1 MSKPIPIIIPT
12 FNNLEHI
19 IPCIKSIA
27 ANTVDYFRFIIV
39 NNGSEELKRHID
51 GDMQIIHTGKNLGW
65 MGGINAGL
73 EAIKEDC
80 DYVILMNDDT
90 LILPGNY
97 DWINNMKV
105 IMEADKSV
113 AAVGPSSN
121 VVAGWQNMR
130 HFGIPQL
137 LEVKYLIGFCV
148 MIRKQYL
155 DEIGGLD
162 ENLPGGDDFDWSIAF
177 RKKGYKLIARRDT
190 FVYHHG
196 FVTGNKVHG
205 DHTVIGGWNSPQMSE
220 ATNIAIIKKHGF
232 KWFVETIRN
241 EPQPYD
247 LMAEEYGADNCLIKI
262 VEGKG
267 IDVGCGSN
275 KISSETIG
283 VDLAASGELNY
294 QGSVSEANIKAN
306 GDDLPFVNEELDYV
320 VARHNIEHYAN
331 PLKTLR
337 EWYRVLKP
345 GGRVGITTP
354 DDSKLN
360 GMRLDGSHKHSFS
373 RDAMKDLLEVS
384 GFIIEELGGT
394 ANQWNFYVIARK
406 PNVLYEKVRN
416 MISSGVAHA

>member
-1 MSKPIPIIIPT
+1 MNKPVYIIIPT

-19 IPCIKSIA
+19 LPCLNSIA
-27 ANTVDYFRFIIV
+27 CNTVEYYRFIIV
-39 NNGSEELKRHID
+39 NNGSKELDRYINGGIKVV
-51 GDMQIIHTGKNLGW
+51 HTGKNLGW

-73 EAIKEDC
+73 KAIEEDC

-90 LILPGNY
+90 MILPGNY

-105 IMEADKSV
+105 LMDADKSI

-130 HFGIPQL
+130 HFEMPHL

-148 MIRKQYL
+148 MMRKKYL

-162 ENLPGGDDFDWSIAF
+162 ETLPGGDDLDWSIAF
-177 RKKGYKLIARRDT
+177 RKKGYKLIANRRT

-205 DHTVIGGWNSPQMSE
+205 DQNSIGGWNSPQMTE

-232 KWFVETIRN
+232 RNFVETIRN

-247 LMAEEYGADNCLIKI
+247 LMLEEYGADNCLMKI
-262 VEGKG
+262 VDGKG
-267 IDVGCGSN
+267 IDVGCGGN
-275 KISSETIG
+275 KITPETIG

-294 QGSVSEANIKAN
+294 QGSMSVADIKAY
-306 GDDLPFVNEELDYV
+306 GDALPFQNEELDYV

-345 GGRVGITTP
+345 GGRIGITTP
-354 DDSKLN
+354 DDTKLN

-373 RDAMKDLLEVS
+373 REAIKDLLEVS
-384 GFIIEELGGT
+384 GFIVEELGGT

-406 PNVLYEKVRN
+406 PKVLYEKVRN
-416 MISSGVAHA
+416 MISGVAHA